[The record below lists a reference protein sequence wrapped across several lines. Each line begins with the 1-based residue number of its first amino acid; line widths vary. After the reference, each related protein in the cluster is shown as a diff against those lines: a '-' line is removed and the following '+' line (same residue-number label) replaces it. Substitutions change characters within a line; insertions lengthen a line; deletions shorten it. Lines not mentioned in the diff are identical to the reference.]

1 MTSDDLITPKLVLA
15 ATRMAPLITA
25 DCPFIRFILAS
36 TSAGQ
41 IVQLDKRLSSIHAGR
56 SFRFPEKMSDEDV
69 TPRTSLRFVITVN

>member
-25 DCPFIRFILAS
+25 DCPFIRFILAA

-41 IVQLDKRLSSIHAGR
+41 LVQLDKRFLDPRRPIVPGG
-56 SFRFPEKMSDEDV
+56 PQKMSAEDREEV
-69 TPRTSLRFVITVN
+69 RAL